1 MRSGAADTGIRHLPA
16 AKVAFMVRAFSLSEC
31 GGHLTNEDAFVVEP
45 HPGAPD
51 CCICVIADGQ
61 GGQAGGAKAGQLA
74 CHVCHDLALRSPPGR
89 LQSVGTWSGIL
100 HLADTAVADDP
111 MAGYTT
117 LVGFSV
123 WQGFVCGASNGDS
136 AAVLLHAGNRHL
148 NLTEHQDKN
157 PPIGSRVASIVPF
170 AARLTRPWTLLA
182 MTDGVWKYVGWDEM
196 LKVADETPGENIVP
210 LLLERARLQLSGR
223 LQDDF
228 TLIVLVD
235 QD

>member
-1 MRSGAADTGIRHLPA
+1 MEAHP
-16 AKVAFMVRAFSLSEC
+16 
-31 GGHLTNEDAFVVEP
+31 DAT
-45 HPGAPD
+45 D
-51 CCICVIADGQ
+51 CWICVIADGQ
-61 GGQAGGAKAGQLA
+61 GGQAGGAKAAQLA
-74 CHVCHDLALRSPPGR
+74 CQRCRDLALRSAPPG
-89 LQSVGTWSGIL
+89 LQAAETWTEIL
-100 HLADTAVADDP
+100 HAADTAVTDDP

-117 LVGFSV
+117 LVGLSV

-136 AAVLLHAGNRHL
+136 AAVLLHPGSRPL
-148 NLTEHQDKN
+148 NLTQHQDKN

-170 AARLTRPWTLLA
+170 AARLSRPWTLLA

-196 LKVADETPGENIVP
+196 LKVAEATPADNLAP
-210 LLLERARLQLSGR
+210 LLLSRARLELSGR